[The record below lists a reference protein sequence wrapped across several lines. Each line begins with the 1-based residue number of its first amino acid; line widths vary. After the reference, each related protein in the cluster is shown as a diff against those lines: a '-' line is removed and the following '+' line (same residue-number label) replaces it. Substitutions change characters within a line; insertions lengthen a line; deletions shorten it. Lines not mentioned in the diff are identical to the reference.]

1 MSYKLNKPYTEEQRL
16 NFIFI
21 NSHKNSLSIEEGK
34 QALYA
39 LEVYEKLDTSQE
51 IDQVL
56 DLRQDPEYLLEQL
69 NKAKLQKY
77 ADIEK
82 ARLNKLEGTG
92 STITIN
98 LPAMLKKGT
107 EVKQVENYKLLV
119 STTSGPLD
127 TVLGTLK
134 DAPVQLLTDVL
145 VDAEGYTVVGLANE
159 VEYMG
164 QKATQIYFIW
174 LSYFMAKIQVT
185 EYVRQLNDAI
195 LAASNMEELET
206 ITYDFSGF

>member
-1 MSYKLNKPYTEEQRL
+1 M
-16 NFIFI
+16 
-21 NSHKNSLSIEEGK
+21 
-34 QALYA
+34 
-39 LEVYEKLDTSQE
+39 
-51 IDQVL
+51 
-56 DLRQDPEYLLEQL
+56 
-69 NKAKLQKY
+69 
-77 ADIEK
+77 
-82 ARLNKLEGTG
+82 NKLEGTG

-134 DAPVQLLTDVL
+134 DAPIQLLTDVL
-145 VDAEGYTVVGLANE
+145 VDAEGYTVMGLANE
-159 VEYMG
+159 IEYMG

-185 EYVRQLNDAI
+185 EYVRQLNDSI
-195 LAASNMEELET
+195 LAASTMEELEA
-206 ITYDFSGF
+206 ITYDFSRF